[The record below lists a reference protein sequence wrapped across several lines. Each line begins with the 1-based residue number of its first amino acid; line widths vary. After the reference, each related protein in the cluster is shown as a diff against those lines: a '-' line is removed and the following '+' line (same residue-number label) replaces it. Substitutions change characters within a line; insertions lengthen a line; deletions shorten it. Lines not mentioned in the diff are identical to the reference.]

1 MPSLSGIFDNS
12 SNQARS
18 QLDTLNNFGSVCKPL
33 SFFGIV
39 FKLPK
44 GSNADVAQ
52 LVEHNLAK
60 VGVAS
65 SNLVIR
71 SHQAQAFST
80 VEWPRGEAAAC
91 KAVHTGSNPVFT
103 SMQCTVD
110 WRSGSALP

>member
-1 MPSLSGIFDNS
+1 M
-12 SNQARS
+12 
-18 QLDTLNNFGSVCKPL
+18 
-33 SFFGIV
+33 FGIV

-44 GSNADVAQ
+44 GSTADVAQ

-91 KAVHTGSNPVFT
+91 KAVYTGSNPVFT
-103 SMQCTVD
+103 SK
-110 WRSGSALP
+110 